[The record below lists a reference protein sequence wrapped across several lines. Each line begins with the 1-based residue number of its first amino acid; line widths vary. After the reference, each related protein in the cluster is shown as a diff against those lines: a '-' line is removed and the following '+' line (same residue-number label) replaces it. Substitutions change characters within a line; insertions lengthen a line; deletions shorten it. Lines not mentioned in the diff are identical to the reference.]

1 MKVNHERCLT
11 KPSKVAGK
19 GSKTEMEVNDICPP
33 SQACNSC
40 QVDRTRREACFLG
53 HVESKIGGVI
63 PGFRF
68 ELDDRAPPPRLGE
81 ATGEIP
87 ADSGGV
93 PELQA
98 DPGHSVRL
106 REWTSAYFVI
116 SDRLIHTRWDFL
128 LTFTYGPEPMS
139 RHARDAKHVRA
150 TMFLLPAYFAPTSRL
165 RVAFHRL
172 RGVDIGDSVEIGYE
186 VLIDNLYPEK
196 VHIGNHATV
205 SARSTILAHDEAKA
219 YARDE
224 AEVIADTYVGEKA
237 FIGVAS
243 VVLPG
248 IRVGPRA
255 IVGAGSVVT
264 GDVAAGAIVVGVPAR
279 ELQKK

>member
-1 MKVNHERCLT
+1 
-11 KPSKVAGK
+11 
-19 GSKTEMEVNDICPP
+19 
-33 SQACNSC
+33 
-40 QVDRTRREACFLG
+40 
-53 HVESKIGGVI
+53 
-63 PGFRF
+63 
-68 ELDDRAPPPRLGE
+68 
-81 ATGEIP
+81 
-87 ADSGGV
+87 
-93 PELQA
+93 
-98 DPGHSVRL
+98 
-106 REWTSAYFVI
+106 
-116 SDRLIHTRWDFL
+116 
-128 LTFTYGPEPMS
+128 
-139 RHARDAKHVRA
+139 
-150 TMFLLPAYFAPTSRL
+150 
-165 RVAFHRL
+165 
-172 RGVDIGDSVEIGYE
+172 VDIGDSVEIGYE

-279 ELQKK
+279 ELQKKQP